1 MKKTRLL
8 DEIDSEP
15 RRRPYAAHVDIL
27 LGEDVELNL
36 EYPVTLLVTP
46 TAIIQIKLAPKQ
58 PVGALQHLKKY
69 RVEIEGFAKASEAET
84 AGLRLATAL
93 LWAAVSKRFTMRLDY
108 HTPLPCVVYDRTA
121 SRGGMTISATMKSY
135 WPLTPHDFSGLLSAD
150 ILESSTAVDNQLLL
164 SMELFAAARLEISDR
179 ARFISLVSS
188 LEPLAAQRTYPDA
201 VKEIVER
208 FQQELAAYEMP
219 GVPEPDAARL
229 KASMTAR
236 LSELQRESIRQA
248 ILRNVRELLP
258 DNKNALKIIDE
269 AYALRSRILHE
280 GGSDPYLDK
289 RISDIEDTIRLMF
302 AARIG
307 KELIVPPISAAQT
320 T

>member
-1 MKKTRLL
+1 MKKIKLL

-15 RRRPYAAHVDIL
+15 RRRPYAACVDFL
-27 LGEDVELNL
+27 LGEDVEFSL

-46 TAIIQIKLAPKQ
+46 TAIIQLKLAPEQ
-58 PVGALQHLKKY
+58 PVGALQHFKKY

-84 AGLRLATAL
+84 AGLRLATVL

-121 SRGGMTISATMKSY
+121 SRGGITCSATARSY
-135 WPLTPHDFSGLLSAD
+135 WPLTPHTFSGLLSAD
-150 ILESSTAVDNQLLL
+150 ILESSSAVDNQLLL

-188 LEPLAAQRTYPDA
+188 LEPLASQRTYPDSL
-201 VKEIVER
+201 KNIVER
-208 FQQELAAYEMP
+208 FQQEVAIYEIP
-219 GVPEPDAARL
+219 EVPESDAARL
-229 KASMTAR
+229 KTSITAR

-258 DNKNALKIIDE
+258 DNKNALRIIDE

-280 GGSDPYLDK
+280 GGSDPYLDQK
-289 RISDIEDTIRLMF
+289 ISEIEDTIRLMF

-307 KELIVPPISAAQT
+307 KELIVPPMSAAQT